1 LHQWAKNALIF
12 VPAIVSHRIVE
23 WPVAQAA
30 LLGFVCF
37 GLCASGTY
45 VVNDL
50 LDLEADRAHPRKS
63 KRPFASGEL
72 PLVQGIVVGGLLVA
86 LGIVVALV
94 VLGSLFVGVLLVYLA
109 STFWYSWVLKRI
121 AMVDVLALAGLYTVR
136 VLAGDAAI
144 MVAPSFW
151 LLAFSM
157 FMFLNLAVVKRYTEL
172 QAALE
177 AGDSTARGRGYT
189 TDDLPLL
196 LSSGTSSAF
205 ISVLVLALYVND
217 GSEALYR
224 YPQALWLLCPLML
237 YWICRVWRKAH
248 RGELHDDPVV
258 FALRD
263 RPSLLVVCLCA
274 TLMVIAA

>member
-1 LHQWAKNALIF
+1 MGSA
-12 VPAIVSHRIVE
+12 
-23 WPVAQAA
+23 
-30 LLGFVCF
+30 
-37 GLCASGTY
+37 
-45 VVNDL
+45 
-50 LDLEADRAHPRKS
+50 
-63 KRPFASGEL
+63 
-72 PLVQGIVVGGLLVA
+72 LVA
-86 LGIVVALV
+86 LGIVIAMI
-94 VLGSLFVGVLLVYLA
+94 VLGPLFVGVLLVYLA
-109 STFWYSWVLKRI
+109 GTFWYSWVLKRI
-121 AMVDVLALAGLYTVR
+121 AMVDVLALAGLYTIR

-144 MVAPSFW
+144 MVPPSFW

-172 QAALE
+172 QAVQE
-177 AGDSTARGRGYT
+177 AGSSSARGRGYT

-196 LSSGTSSAF
+196 LSSGTSAAF

-263 RPSLLVVCLCA
+263 RPSLLVVCLCVV
-274 TLMVIAA
+274 LMVIAA